1 MTHPSHSRDPVG
13 MRRSF
18 CVDCQQLSMDMLDVV
33 AVWCDNCGALVKR
46 SRYKDHRFSH
56 GIVDLPDP
64 PPA

>member
-1 MTHPSHSRDPVG
+1 MSWMSRWK
-13 MRRSF
+13 
-18 CVDCQQLSMDMLDVV
+18 QLDDEPELLASEQKLMAEV
-33 AVWCDNCGALVKR
+33 AVALWCDNCGALVKR